1 MSGKREGLF
10 GVNPLLEALR
20 AGTREFDKVYIV
32 RGVHSKGIE
41 EVIHLCRQQ
50 KIPVHLEL
58 REALDRIAGTQKHQ
72 GILGIVTVK
81 GYSPVEDILELAT
94 RRKEPPFV
102 LILDS
107 IEDPR
112 NLGAIIRTA
121 EGAGVHG
128 IIIPKHRSAGLNST
142 VAKTSAGALE
152 HIKVARATNLFQ
164 TMEWLR
170 EQGLWIYG
178 LDMGGETEYTDVS
191 FETPL
196 AIIMGGEGRGIRESI
211 RKACDVRIRIPL
223 FGRVNSLNV
232 SVASGIILFEI
243 ATRRFKKLKTTDKA

>member
-1 MSGKREGLF
+1 MSEKREGLF

-20 AGTREFDKVYIV
+20 AGTREFDKVYIA

-41 EVIHLCRQQ
+41 EVVQLCRQK
-50 KIPVHLEL
+50 KIPVHLEV
-58 REALDRIAGTQKHQ
+58 RGALDRISGTQKHQ
-72 GILGIVTVK
+72 GIFGVVAAK
-81 GYSPVEDILELAT
+81 GYSPVEEILELAE
-94 RRKEPPFV
+94 RKKEPPFV

-107 IEDPR
+107 VEDPR

-152 HIKVARATNLFQ
+152 YIKVARATNLLQ
-164 TMEWLR
+164 TIEWLR
-170 EQGLWIYG
+170 KQGLWIYG
-178 LDMGGETEYTDVS
+178 VEMKGETEYTDIS
-191 FETPL
+191 CDAPL
-196 AIIMGGEGRGIRESI
+196 AVVMGGEGRGIRESI
-211 RKACDVRIRIPL
+211 RKACDVQVSIPL
-223 FGRVNSLNV
+223 FGRVSSLNV

-243 ATRRFKKLKTTDKA
+243 ATRRQKKFKK

>member
-1 MSGKREGLF
+1 MSEKREELF

-20 AGTREFDKVYIV
+20 AGTREFDKVYIA

-41 EVIHLCRQQ
+41 EVIHLCRQR

-58 REALDRIAGTQKHQ
+58 KGALDRIAGTQKHQ
-72 GILGIVTVK
+72 GILGIVAVK
-81 GYSPVEDILELAT
+81 GYSPVEDILDLAK

-102 LILDS
+102 LILDG

-170 EQGLWIYG
+170 EQGVWIYG
-178 LDMGGETEYTDVS
+178 LDMGGETEYNDVS

-243 ATRRFKKLKTTDKA
+243 ATRRFKRLKTIDKA

>member
-1 MSGKREGLF
+1 MSEKREELF

-20 AGTREFDKVYIV
+20 GGTREFDKVYIA

-50 KIPVHLEL
+50 NIPVHLEL
-58 REALDRIAGTQKHQ
+58 RGALDRIAGTQKHQ
-72 GILGIVTVK
+72 GILGIVAVK
-81 GYSPVEDILELAT
+81 GYSSVEDILEVAK
-94 RRKEPPFV
+94 RKKEPPFV

-107 IEDPR
+107 VEDPR

-152 HIKVARATNLFQ
+152 YIKVARATNLYQ
-164 TMEWLR
+164 TMEWLKK
-170 EQGLWIYG
+170 QGLWIYG
-178 LDMGGETEYTDVS
+178 LDMGGETEYTDIS
-191 FETPL
+191 CDAPL
-196 AIIMGGEGRGIRESI
+196 AVIMGGEGRGIRESI

-223 FGRVNSLNV
+223 FGRVSSLNV

-243 ATRRFKKLKTTDKA
+243 ATHRLKRFKKADKA